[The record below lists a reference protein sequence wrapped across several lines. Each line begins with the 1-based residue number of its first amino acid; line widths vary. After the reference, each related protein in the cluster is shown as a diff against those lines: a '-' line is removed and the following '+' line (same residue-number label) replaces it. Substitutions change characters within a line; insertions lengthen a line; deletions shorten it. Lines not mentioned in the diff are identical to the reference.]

1 MKCVVPFII
10 CENDLRQADHLK
22 RCLQKLYPECTI
34 LQYQSGDQLLKESDL
49 LKQECILFMDIVLED
64 ASGIQVAQM
73 IAKKRPSIIIVFIS
87 AYLDKVVDIFDAPH
101 CYFIYKPEL
110 AQRLRPAL
118 EKAMEQLSDN
128 RRKLCL
134 QLKDRVVVLESADVI
149 CMERNRRMTHVTSE
163 DQAYSVSL
171 NLEQLLSRLPENF
184 IICHRSY
191 AVNLAKVEVYK
202 RTEFVMSNGIRI
214 PIGRSYASKVRQQF
228 RAYMERTL
236 NPY

>member
-118 EKAMEQLSDN
+118 EKAMEQLGDN

-134 QLKDRVVVLESADVI
+134 QLKDRVVVL
-149 CMERNRRMTHVTSE
+149 
-163 DQAYSVSL
+163 
-171 NLEQLLSRLPENF
+171 
-184 IICHRSY
+184 
-191 AVNLAKVEVYK
+191 
-202 RTEFVMSNGIRI
+202 
-214 PIGRSYASKVRQQF
+214 
-228 RAYMERTL
+228 
-236 NPY
+236 